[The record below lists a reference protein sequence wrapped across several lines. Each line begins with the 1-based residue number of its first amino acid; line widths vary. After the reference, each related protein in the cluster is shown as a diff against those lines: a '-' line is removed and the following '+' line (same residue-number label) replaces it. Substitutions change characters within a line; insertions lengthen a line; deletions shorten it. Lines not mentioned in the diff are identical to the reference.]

1 MAIPYI
7 SRHRERD
14 LQQYIADAT
23 PFKPVLLLEGAR
35 QVGKTTLA
43 ERVLQQSPKRA
54 VHVNLERDALIRSA
68 FDDCR
73 DFAEYEDVLRD
84 RFDFQGDADQV
95 LFIDEAQESR
105 KLGEFARFMKEEW
118 PKATVILSGSTL
130 TRLFRPKTR
139 YPVGRVRRFILGPF
153 SFSEFLLAQDKKHLA
168 GLVLSDCSRISGQRH
183 AQLLELFDAF
193 LAVGGLPAVVQA
205 YASGGDHRLVL
216 RQIIADYEQDF
227 IRILGEESIDIARAC
242 LRSVANFAG
251 GVSKNTTVVPAPGN
265 RVNERINH
273 VFARLESWHLVLR
286 SDQKGTSPQASHG
299 YLPKRYLF
307 DTGVLRE
314 LRESA
319 VPFISSVNTLSAA
332 ARTPLGAVIENQTAI
347 ELARSGTD
355 LSGWKRTPSGAE
367 IDFIVKQG
375 DTVLPV
381 ECKAALT
388 VNRKHMRG
396 IAGYLRL
403 YGLRTGY
410 LASLAPYSIATMDES
425 RIVNLPAYL
434 LERLGNPDACAVPV
448 CEPAQDDP

>member
-1 MAIPYI
+1 MSISYI
-7 SRHRERD
+7 ARHGESELARH
-14 LQQYIADAT
+14 IADAT

-43 ERVLQQSPKRA
+43 ERVLRQSPKRA
-54 VHVNLERDALIRSA
+54 VHVNLERDSLIRSA
-68 FDDCR
+68 LDACR

-84 RFDFQGDADQV
+84 RFDFRGDADRV

-105 KLGEFARFMKEEW
+105 KLGEFVRFMKEEW
-118 PKATVILSGSTL
+118 SKATVILSGSTL
-130 TRLFRPKTR
+130 TRLFRPTTR
-139 YPVGRVRRFILGPF
+139 YPVGRVRRFVLGPF
-153 SFSEFLLAQDKKHLA
+153 SFSEFLVALGRRHLA
-168 GLVLSDCSRISGQRH
+168 DLVVSTQTRISDQRH
-183 AQLLELFDAF
+183 AQLLTLFDAF

-205 YASGGDHRLVL
+205 HASGDDHGLVL

-227 IRILGEESIDIARAC
+227 IRIFGEDSIDIAMAC

-251 GVSKNTTVVPAPGN
+251 GASKNTAVVPAPST

-273 VFARLESWHLVLR
+273 VFARFEGWHLVLR
-286 SDQKGTSPQASHG
+286 SDQMGMNPQASHG

-319 VPFISSVNTLSAA
+319 VPSISAVRTLSAA

-347 ELARSGTD
+347 ELMRSRAD

-367 IDFIVKQG
+367 IDFVVKRG
-375 DTVLPV
+375 GTVFPV

-396 IAGYLRL
+396 VTGYLRQH
-403 YGLRTGY
+403 GLRTGY
-410 LASLAPYSIATMDES
+410 LVSLAPYSTTTLDDV
-425 RIVNLPAYL
+425 RIVNLPGYL
-434 LERLGNPDACAVPV
+434 LERVGCTSDSP
-448 CEPAQDDP
+448 

>member
-7 SRHRERD
+7 NRHGEREIA
-14 LQQYIADAT
+14 QYIADPT

-43 ERVLQQSPKRA
+43 ERVLRQSTKHA
-54 VHVNLERDALIRSA
+54 VHVNLERDALIRSTI
-68 FDDCR
+68 DDCR

-84 RFDFQGDADQV
+84 RFDFRGDAGQV

-105 KLGEFARFMKEEW
+105 KLGEFVRFMKEEW

-130 TRLFRPKTR
+130 TRLFRATTR
-139 YPVGRVRRFILGPF
+139 YPVGRVRRFVLGPF
-153 SFSEFLLAQDKKHLA
+153 SFSEFLLALDKKHLTDI
-168 GLVLSDCSRISGQRH
+168 VLSTRTRLSNQRH
-183 AQLLELFDAF
+183 TQLLALFDAF
-193 LAVGGLPAVVQA
+193 LLVGGLPAVVQA

-227 IRILGEESIDIARAC
+227 IRIFGEDSSDIARAC

-251 GVSKNTTVVPAPGN
+251 GVSKNTAVVPSPSN
-265 RVNERINH
+265 RVNERINQI
-273 VFARLESWHLVLR
+273 FARLESWHLVLR
-286 SDQKGTSPQASHG
+286 ADQKGTNPQASHG

-319 VPFISSVNTLSAA
+319 VPSISAVNTLSAA
-332 ARTPLGAVIENQTAI
+332 MRTPLGAVIENQTAI

-367 IDFIVKQG
+367 IDFVVKRG
-375 DTVLPV
+375 DTAVPV
-381 ECKAALT
+381 ECKAALA

-396 IAGYLRL
+396 VASYLRQH
-403 YGLRTGY
+403 GLRTGY
-410 LASLAPYSIATMDES
+410 LTSLAPYSITTMDDV
-425 RIVNLPAYL
+425 RIVNLPGYL
-434 LERLGNPDACAVPV
+434 LERLGRISDSL
-448 CEPAQDDP
+448 

>member
-7 SRHRERD
+7 SRHGERD
-14 LQQYIADAT
+14 LDRYIADAT

-35 QVGKTTLA
+35 QVGKTTVA
-43 ERVLQQSPKRA
+43 EHVLRQSPKRT
-54 VHVNLERDALIRSA
+54 VQVNLERDSLIRSA

-84 RFDFQGDADQV
+84 RFDFQGDADQI
-95 LFIDEAQESR
+95 LFIDEAQESSR
-105 KLGEFARFMKEEW
+105 LGEFVRFMKEEW

-130 TRLFRPKTR
+130 TRLFRPTAR
-139 YPVGRVRRFILGPF
+139 YPVGRVLRFVLSPF

-168 GLVLSDCSRISGQRH
+168 DLVRSGHSRISGQRH
-183 AQLLELFDAF
+183 GQLLELLDAF
-193 LAVGGLPAVVQA
+193 LTVGGLPAVVGA
-205 YASGGDHRLVL
+205 YASGEDHRLVL
-216 RQIIADYEQDF
+216 RQIVADYEQDF
-227 IRILGEESIDIARAC
+227 IRILGEDNIDIAKAC

-286 SDQKGTSPQASHG
+286 SDQKGMSPQASHG

-319 VPFISSVNTLSAA
+319 VPSISVVNTLSAA
-332 ARTPLGAVIENQTAI
+332 TRTPLGAVIENQVAI
-347 ELARSGTD
+347 ELSRSGTD

-367 IDFIVKQG
+367 IDFIVKRG
-375 DTVLPV
+375 DTPVPV
-381 ECKAALT
+381 ECKAALA
-388 VNRKHMRG
+388 VNSKHMRG
-396 IAGYLRL
+396 VAGYLRL
-403 YGLRTGY
+403 HGLHTGY
-410 LASLAPYSIATMDES
+410 LASLAPYSITTMDDV

-434 LERLGNPDACAVPV
+434 LERLSRTAEAP
-448 CEPAQDDP
+448 